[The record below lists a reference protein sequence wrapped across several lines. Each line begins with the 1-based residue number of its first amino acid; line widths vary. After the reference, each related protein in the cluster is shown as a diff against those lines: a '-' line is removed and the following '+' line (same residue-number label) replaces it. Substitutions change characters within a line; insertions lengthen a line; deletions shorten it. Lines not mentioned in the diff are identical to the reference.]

1 MVKWLIFS
9 KNVEEANMSRIIICG
24 LNGSGKT
31 TLGSQLAQRINYI
44 HKDAEDYYFKNSGKY
59 KNEQAR
65 SKDEVS
71 KEIEKDFDEHENIIF
86 TSCKGDYGNISSKCD
101 FAIYIRL
108 DKDTRLNRVKER
120 SYKQFGDRVLEG
132 GDLYEKEAEFW
143 NMVYNKDEA
152 SVENWFNEL
161 KCKKIII
168 DGTKEIEEKIE
179 IIIRNIIRMV
189 IKSE

>member
-1 MVKWLIFS
+1 
-9 KNVEEANMSRIIICG
+9 MSRIIICG

-31 TLGSQLAQRINYI
+31 TLGRELAKRINYI
-44 HKDAEDYYFKNSGKY
+44 HKDVEDYYFNNSGQYKY
-59 KNEQAR
+59 EQAR

-86 TSCKGDYGNISSKCD
+86 TSCKGDYGNIGSKCD
-101 FAIYIRL
+101 LAIYICL
-108 DKDTRLNRVKER
+108 DRETRLNRVKER

-132 GDLYEKEAEFW
+132 GDLYEKEAEFRE
-143 NMVYNKDEA
+143 MVYNKDE
-152 SVENWFNEL
+152 SVVESWFDSL
-161 KCKKIII
+161 KCKKMKI

-189 IKSE
+189 INSE

>member
-1 MVKWLIFS
+1 
-9 KNVEEANMSRIIICG
+9 MSRIIICG

-44 HKDAEDYYFKNSGKY
+44 HKDAEDYYFNNSGKY
-59 KNEQAR
+59 KYEQAR

-71 KEIEKDFDEHENIIF
+71 KEIEKDFNEHENIIF
-86 TSCKGDYGNISSKCD
+86 TSCKGNYGNISSKCD

-143 NMVYNKDEA
+143 NMVYNKDE
-152 SVENWFNEL
+152 SEVENWFNEL